1 MSSWIP
7 PLTRAVPAVALALAV
22 TFSADH
28 SASLGL
34 VTFGIFAA
42 VTGLAMIVVALFGPR
57 GGTRTLSIVQGSV
70 GVLAAIAALT
80 VIGGGLAY
88 LVLLVSAW
96 AVITGSLEVY
106 VGVRARTSTPGTA
119 RDSVFVGVATVLLAI
134 AVQLVPPSLSQT
146 FTVDGTEHE
155 LTASIVVVGLLGAY
169 WAIIGVYLAIAAASP
184 RRPDESATTPD
195 SPAVA
200 GAAPEDTP

>member
-28 SASLGL
+28 SATLGL
-34 VTFGIFAA
+34 VTFGIFAV
-42 VTGLAMIVVALFGPR
+42 VTGVAMIVVALLGAR
-57 GGTRTLSIVQGSV
+57 GGVRTLSIIQGAV
-70 GVLAAIAALT
+70 GVLAAVAALT

-106 VGVRARTSTPGTA
+106 VGVQSRTTSPGPA
-119 RDSVFVGVATVLLAI
+119 RDAMFVGAATVLLAI
-134 AVQLVPPSLSQT
+134 AVQLVPPGLSQT
-146 FTVDGTEHE
+146 FTVEGTEHE

-184 RRPDESATTPD
+184 RRPADQTAAPADSAHP
-195 SPAVA
+195 
-200 GAAPEDTP
+200 APEDTP

>member
-7 PLTRAVPAVALALAV
+7 ALTRAVPAIALALAV

-28 SASLGL
+28 SATLGL
-34 VTFGIFAA
+34 VTFGVFAA
-42 VTGLAMIVVALFGPR
+42 VTGLGMIVVALFGPR
-57 GGTRTLSIVQGSV
+57 GGTRTLAIVQGSV

-80 VIGGGLAY
+80 VIGGGLAS

-106 VGVRARTSTPGTA
+106 VGVQSRATVPGPA
-119 RDSVFVGVATVLLAI
+119 RDAMFVGAATVVLAI
-134 AVQLVPPSLSQT
+134 AVQLVPPGLSQT
-146 FTVDGTEHE
+146 FTVEGTEHE

-184 RRPDESATTPD
+184 RRPVERHSTVADDSAHP
-195 SPAVA
+195 
-200 GAAPEDTP
+200 APEDAS